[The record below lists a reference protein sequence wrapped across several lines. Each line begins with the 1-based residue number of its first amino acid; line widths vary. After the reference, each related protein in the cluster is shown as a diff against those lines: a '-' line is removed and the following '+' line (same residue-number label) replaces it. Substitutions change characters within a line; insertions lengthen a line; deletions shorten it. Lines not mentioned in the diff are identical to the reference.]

1 MTLLTAIFMRK
12 FFVLIM
18 QSLVHAA
25 LHCNNVMMMESEED
39 DDDDTSRRGGDRRTR
54 SFRGALQYLFL
65 RHNFLSTPSVKDS
78 QVNIM
83 SFLF

>member
-1 MTLLTAIFMRK
+1 
-12 FFVLIM
+12 M

-54 SFRGALQYLFL
+54 SFRGALQLHYLLFNHIL
-65 RHNFLSTPSVKDS
+65 FSTPAVKDS
-78 QVNIM
+78 LVIII
-83 SFLF
+83 LLVI